1 MKVKLFDSELKMM
14 EIIWQKGEATAKEIA
29 TELSKSVGWSKTTT
43 YGVINKCI
51 GKGVVSRGEKF
62 LCRPLITKNEVQEY
76 ETEELINKLYDG
88 SKSSLIASLLKPE
101 NLDEKQL
108 EELHEIAK
116 NL

>member
-1 MKVKLFDSELKMM
+1 MKVKLFDSELKVM

-29 TELSKSVGWSKTTT
+29 AELSESIGWSKTTT

-62 LCRPLITKNEVQEY
+62 LCHPLITKNEVQES
-76 ETEELINKLYDG
+76 ETEELIDKLYNG
-88 SKSSLIASLLKPE
+88 SRSSLIASLLKPE
-101 NLDEKQL
+101 SLDVKQL
-108 EELHEIAK
+108 EELREIAK